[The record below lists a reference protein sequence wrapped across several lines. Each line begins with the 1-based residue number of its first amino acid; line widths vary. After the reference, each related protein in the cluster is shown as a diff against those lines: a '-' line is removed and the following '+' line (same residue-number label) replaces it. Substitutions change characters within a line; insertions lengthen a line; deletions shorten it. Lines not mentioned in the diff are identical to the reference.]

1 MNKNQGIILNSS
13 SWARTVGPY
22 RLATF
27 LKDHNWEC
35 DIVDY
40 FEFWNPVNLENYLN
54 RKITKNTKWVG
65 ISYTWMAEKH
75 TKVIELVRFL
85 KRIKPELLIIIGG
98 QSPYYHDLEADYY
111 IFGYAEHALLKVLD
125 YEFGKGLPP
134 FYNKLFNGKYI
145 DALHNYPSY
154 DLKDYSI
161 KFQNTDFIDDT
172 DVLTIAFSRGCKFK
186 CDFCTFPF
194 IGIKEDTS
202 SSEEI
207 LYRELMENYQ
217 KWGTKNYYITD
228 ETLNDRTD
236 KLIKLKNVITQLDFE
251 PNLTGF
257 VRADLLKSHP
267 EHIELLAESRVWG
280 QYYGVETFCREA
292 GKSIGKGQNPDVV
305 KDNILK
311 VREYFQKNVGLYRGT
326 VSMIAGLPYESLDSM
341 RSSQKWLEENWS
353 DQLAYW
359 YPLQI
364 LNSPNGVGALSAMGK
379 DFSKYGYR
387 ETTNSEKLIKDNKTR
402 ALYDNEVS
410 WENDHTN
417 VFEVRKLIREEFTFK
432 FKLGGFGLWPLLSYV
447 PIDTLINMELDENSY
462 KAYPVM
468 DRISKYIFLKYQS

>member
-1 MNKNQGIILNSS
+1 M
-13 SWARTVGPY
+13 
-22 RLATF
+22 ATF
-27 LKDHNWEC
+27 LRDYSWEC

-40 FEFWNPVNLENYLN
+40 SEQWNINYLEKYLT
-54 RKITKNTKWVG
+54 RKITSNTKWVG
-65 ISYTWMAEKH
+65 FSYTWMTEKSE
-75 TKVIELVRFL
+75 KIIELIRLV

-98 QSPYYHDLEADYY
+98 QSPYYHDLGADYY
-111 IFGYAEHALLKVLD
+111 IFGYAEYATLKVLD
-125 YEFGKGLPP
+125 YEFGNGIPP
-134 FYNKLFNGKYI
+134 FYTKLFSGKYI
-145 DALHNYPSY
+145 DASKNYPSH

-161 KFQNTDFIDDT
+161 RFQDTDFITNKDI
-172 DVLTIAFSRGCKFK
+172 LTIAFSRGCKFK

-217 KWGTKNYYITD
+217 KWGTENYYITD

-236 KLIKLKNVITQLDFE
+236 KLIKIKNVIQRLDFK

-280 QYYGVETFCREA
+280 QFYGIETFNRTA

-305 KDNILK
+305 KETLLT
-311 VREYFQKNVGLYRGT
+311 VREYFQKNLGLYRGT
-326 VSMIAGLPYESLDSM
+326 ISMIAGLPYESLDSM
-341 RSSQKWLEENWS
+341 RASQKWLEENWS

-359 YPLQI
+359 YALQI
-364 LNSPNGVGALSAMGK
+364 TSSTNGIGTLSALGK

-387 ETTNSEKLIKDNKTR
+387 EMINTEQVTRDKSTLLSDNQIT
-402 ALYDNEVS
+402 
-410 WENDHTN
+410 WENDYTN
-417 VFEVRKLIREEFTFK
+417 IFEVRKLILEEFNFK
-432 FKLGGFGLWPLLSYV
+432 FKIGGFGMWPLLPYIPLDELMDTDADEGSYV
-447 PIDTLINMELDENSY
+447 TMIRQSMQTHIF
-462 KAYPVM
+462 
-468 DRISKYIFLKYQS
+468 KYINSKIRS